1 MLLKLSGLVLFFYFT
16 AIYNLSAQSCGFG
29 CLGLSGVYGG
39 YSIEKYKLDGLNKTL
54 NEQLTALGNNENV
67 FKFEEMRGLRVGA
80 NIFRAKFSNF
90 FLTAKGFYQFLKS
103 SQEAKEQSVSGESIM
118 KSDLSLNH
126 WGFGIDIGFP
136 IFSFL
141 NLKLF
146 DGGVNLYT
154 SELMNTFSDN
164 IGTQE
169 KDYNYSSMTMGYY
182 AGSGLIIELI
192 KNYVSLEGTAYYQ
205 VISINNLVDNSGN
218 KLPSDESGLKFVDKG
233 GLSATVQLNIGISF

>member
-1 MLLKLSGLVLFFYFT
+1 MLMKNIRTVIGLIIITTLQ
-16 AIYNLSAQSCGFG
+16 LSAQACGFG

-54 NEQLTALGNNENV
+54 NEQLTALGNNEKV
-67 FKFEEMRGLRVGA
+67 FQFEEMRGLRVGA

-141 NLKLF
+141 SLKLI

-164 IGTQE
+164 TGTQE

-182 AGSGLIIELI
+182 AGFGLIIELI
-192 KNYVSLEGTAYYQ
+192 KNYISLEGTAYYQ
-205 VISINNLVDNSGN
+205 AISINNLVDNSGN
-218 KLPSDESGLKFVDKG
+218 KLPSDESRQKFVDKG
-233 GLSATVQLNIGISF
+233 GLSATVQLNVGISF